1 MKKIIKTM
9 TVMFALCSVLSAQA
23 ATKSPITS
31 ANYELQQQ
39 KQYVVVN
46 GNNVRLRFEPNTNS
60 SWLHY
65 DNGKARYAP
74 KGTKLTYLGE
84 KGDFYYVEYAG
95 YKVYISKQYSSLTT
109 ANSASKPSTQKAQK
123 YYVVVNGTNVRLR
136 TGPSTKYD
144 YFTWDD
150 GSPCYLPK
158 GSYLDYLG
166 QSGDFYKCNYQGHTV
181 YISKKYSYV
190 TK

>member
-1 MKKIIKTM
+1 MA
-9 TVMFALCSVLSAQA
+9 VMIALSMNIAAQA
-23 ATKSPITS
+23 AVSAPDAT

-39 KQYVVVN
+39 KKYVIVN
-46 GNNVRLRFEPNTNS
+46 GKNVRLRFEPNLNS

-65 DNGKARYAP
+65 DNGKPRHAP

-95 YKVYISKQYSSLTT
+95 YKVYISKQYSTLTT
-109 ANSASKPSTQKAQK
+109 GSSNAQVNAQK
-123 YYVVVNGTNVRLR
+123 YYVVVNGVNVRLR
-136 TGPSTKYD
+136 TGPSTKYK

-166 QSGDFYKCNYQGHTV
+166 QAGDFYKCNYQGHTV